1 MIDAMI
7 GDAFGRDGES
17 DVLESF
23 LTRPDDGLT
32 VALLSGDPGIGKST
46 LWRQAIEMA
55 GRRGVT
61 VLSSRPA
68 ETERDLAHLVL
79 GDLLHDAP
87 ASTFDSLPEP
97 RRRALE
103 AVLLIG
109 RPDGA
114 PVDQRAL
121 GVAVATVL
129 GRMATSGPVLIAI
142 DDDQWIDPT
151 SAETLAFALRRLRDR
166 PVRLLLARRARVAP
180 PIRLET
186 VVDSAAVTR
195 LNIGPLSVGAI
206 QLLLRD
212 RLGVS
217 LSRPTLRELHR
228 LAGGNPFHALELGR
242 ARANDASRDLALPLA
257 EGSVD
262 GLLRERIG
270 TLDAATLDASLLVAA
285 HGRTPIDLLTSVG
298 VAASSVDRA
307 IDGGLLER
315 TGASLAFVHPL
326 FAAAVYDGAGTEVR
340 RAAHRRL
347 AAAIDDDI
355 GRARH
360 LALGADGPS
369 AALATCVDHAAER
382 ARDRGQ
388 SVDAANLAERALEL
402 TPPAASDDRYRRLLA
417 AARARVAVGDGERAQ
432 ALLAMLLAEVPH
444 GVRRADALLLA
455 SELQAPAT
463 AVAMLEEVLDAA
475 HDDPG
480 LRAAAHAGL
489 AVMGRLTHGR
499 AWAEPHAAE
508 ALRLTAAV
516 PDDALRARALAI
528 AAILR
533 FEHAEPGAEE
543 LAHDAHR
550 RALRSNDPAVVRE
563 TVTTISHLLTWSGDG
578 PRARDWLAEQL
589 ERWRGRDEMMQAE
602 CLWYLALVELR
613 AGRWQAASER
623 ADEVWAIRSLYGVI
637 APPDHLPAAL
647 IALHR
652 GELESARQHSERA
665 IELANGM
672 LLPTHL
678 AILATIRSWT
688 DDLDGAIAL
697 FEEAEAASD
706 ARGFL
711 EASMR
716 EWRAEFAEA
725 LLRAGRI
732 DDAER
737 HVADWADHAA
747 RVGRHRESAAAVRVQ
762 GLISTARGDLT
773 GAVELLEDAAT
784 RHDAAGDPFGR
795 GRAQLAA
802 GIAHRRLRQKRL
814 ARIALDAAIA
824 TFDELGAA
832 TWLDVARTELAR
844 IGGRVRLEG
853 MSPSERRVADLVAA
867 GWSNRDI
874 AAALFLTERTVASHL
889 SHVYAKL
896 GVRSRTQLARVV
908 TEVTSKVPP
917 S

>member
-1 MIDAMI
+1 MIGTMI
-7 GDAFGRDGES
+7 GDAFGRDGEIAA
-17 DVLESF
+17 LESF
-23 LTRPDDGLT
+23 LARPDDGLA

-46 LWRQAIEMA
+46 VWRQAIELA
-55 GRRGVT
+55 ARGSMT

-129 GRMATSGPVLIAI
+129 GRMAASSPVLIGI
-142 DDDQWIDPT
+142 DDDQWIDPA

-186 VVDSAAVTR
+186 VVDSAPVTR
-195 LNIGPLSVGAI
+195 LDIGPLSVGAI
-206 QLLLRD
+206 QLLLHD
-212 RLGVS
+212 RLDMG

-228 LAGGNPFHALELGR
+228 VAGGNPFHALELGR
-242 ARANDASRDLALPLA
+242 ARADDASRDLALPLS

-270 TLDAATLDASLLVAA
+270 ALDADTLDASLLVAA
-285 HGRTPIDLLTSVG
+285 HGRMPIDLLTVLG

-307 IDGGLLER
+307 IDAGLRER
-315 TGASLAFVHPL
+315 TGAILAFVHPL
-326 FAAAVYDGAGTEVR
+326 LAAAVYDGVGTEAR

-347 AAAIDDDI
+347 AAAIDDDV

-360 LALGADGPS
+360 LALGADGPN
-369 AALATCVDHAAER
+369 AALASRLDLAAEH
-382 ARDRGQ
+382 ARERGQ

-402 TPPAASDDRYRRLLA
+402 SPPAAIDDRNRRLLA
-417 AARARVAVGDGERAQ
+417 AARARVAVGDGERGQ
-432 ALLAMLLAEVPH
+432 ALLATLLGEVPH
-444 GVRRADALLLA
+444 GARRAEALLLA
-455 SELQAPAT
+455 SDLQPPAA
-463 AVAMLEEVLDAA
+463 AVAMLEEALDAA
-475 HDDPG
+475 HDEPG

-533 FEHAEPGAEE
+533 FEHAEPGADGLGYE
-543 LAHDAHR
+543 AHR
-550 RALRSNDPAVVRE
+550 LALRSNDPAVVRE

-578 PRARDWLAEQL
+578 PRARDWLIEQL

-602 CLWYLALVELR
+602 CLWYLSLVELR

-623 ADEVWAIRSLYGVI
+623 ADEAWAIRASYGVM
-637 APPDHLPAAL
+637 APPDHLPSAL

-652 GELESARQHSERA
+652 GDFESARRHSERA

-678 AILATIRSWT
+678 AILATIKTWT

-697 FEEAEAASD
+697 FEQAESASD

-716 EWRAEFAEA
+716 EWRADFAEA
-725 LLRAGRI
+725 LLRAGRT

-737 HVADWADHAA
+737 LIADWADHAT
-747 RVGRHRESAAAVRVQ
+747 RVDRRREAAAVVRVR
-762 GLISTARGDLT
+762 GLIATARGDVAK
-773 GAVELLEDAAT
+773 AVDLLEDAAT

-795 GRAQLAA
+795 GRALLAA
-802 GIAHRRLRQKRL
+802 GVAQRRLRHKRL
-814 ARIALDAAIA
+814 ARVALDAAVA
-824 TFDELGAA
+824 TFEELGAA
-832 TWLDVARTELAR
+832 SWLGVARTELAR

-908 TEVTSKVPP
+908 TEGTSKVPP